1 MFFSDFY
8 YDSIVNVVYPNLL
21 MVILN
26 TVVIVVLDVIF
37 WWLMLK
43 LPSDCSLSEFNRSA
57 QKQCTESNLIVDYM
71 LFTY

>member
-1 MFFSDFY
+1 MFLSDFY
-8 YDSIVNVVYPNLL
+8 YDSIVSAVYPNLL

-43 LPSDCSLSEFNRSA
+43 LPSDCSLSEFNSS
-57 QKQCTESNLIVDYM
+57 T
-71 LFTY
+71 